1 MGFSVKQVRAL
12 KRNPDHR
19 HIRTREAN
27 GRELTYLEGWYA
39 ITEANR
45 IFGFDGWSRETI
57 ESKCILAREKGGT
70 FLTVYVARVRLTVQA
85 NGSTVIREGHGTG
98 EGRGT
103 SPGEVHDIA
112 LKAAETDATKR
123 ALATFGRPFGL
134 ELYRGGKAAAQQKP
148 LPSPTSIGA
157 NAANAA
163 NETKLVPDHQLAT
176 DHQDRTVE
184 ATSDAA
190 SSNVAPAADARAGF
204 HPDDTTPIPRPSHY
218 YGHRHQNSIARHFR
232 DERQQAERT
241 IATSAQTPL
250 SPAPPLAPGA
260 QPELSLGRIDKSV
273 LTIAEPKRLRDK
285 AHLGFV
291 ASQPCLVC
299 GRQPSDP
306 HHLRFAQLRAIGLK
320 VSDEFTVPLCRGH
333 HRQLHQAGNE
343 VTWWGNFNLKPLE
356 VAKELWSKRR
366 AIAISTVPNAT
377 QQQRPSDLPE
387 TVQDENSLPNRS
399 M

>member
-57 ESKCILAREKGGT
+57 ESKCVLAREKGGT
-70 FLTVYVARVRLTVQA
+70 FLAVYVARVRLTVQA

-134 ELYRGGKAAAQQKP
+134 ELYRGGKAVAQQKP
-148 LPSPTSIGA
+148 LPAPRSI
-157 NAANAA
+157 AANEANEA
-163 NETKLVPDHQLAT
+163 NETKLVPDHQLGP

-184 ATSDAA
+184 ASSDVA
-190 SSNVAPAADARAGF
+190 SSNVAPAAGSRAGL

-218 YGHRHQNSIARHFR
+218 YGRRHQNPIARHFR
-232 DERQQAERT
+232 DERQQAERA
-241 IATSAQTPL
+241 IATSAPTPL

-260 QPELSLGRIDKSV
+260 QPEPSPGRIDKSV
-273 LTIAEPKRLRDK
+273 LAIAEPKRLRDK

-306 HHLRFAQLRAIGLK
+306 HHLRFAQPRAIGLK
-320 VSDEFTVPLCRGH
+320 VSDEFAVPLCRGH

-343 VTWWGNFNLKPLE
+343 VAWWDDLKIKPLE
-356 VAKELWSKRR
+356 IAKQLWAQTHPQS
-366 AIAISTVPNAT
+366 AT
-377 QQQRPSDLPE
+377 ADNLGK
-387 TVQDENSLPNRS
+387 
-399 M
+399 